1 MADVLE
7 GEFGTG
13 LSVEGVHILDPFAGT
28 GTFITRLLQS
38 GLIGEADLV
47 RKYANEIHANEIVLL
62 AYYIA
67 SVNIET
73 AFHGIVG
80 GAYKTFERIC
90 LTDTFQLSEGDDLL
104 ASLLVDNSDR
114 RTRQKEQDIRVIV
127 GNPPWMVGKKEH
139 GYPRLYKRIES
150 TYAARSAATL
160 KNSLYDSYKLAIRWA
175 SDRIG
180 ERGVIGF
187 VTNGSWLDGNVDSGV
202 RAALAEEFTS
212 VHVLNLRGNQRTQGE
227 LSRREGGKVFG
238 SGSRAP
244 VAVVVLA
251 RNPDRTH
258 EGARI
263 LYRDIGD
270 YLTAEEKRGILKDLG
285 STAGIDDWQE
295 ITPDR
300 HHDWLNKREQGFD
313 RLYPLGSVAGKNG
326 TADETVFR
334 LYSNG
339 YKTGRDAYLYNFSS
353 ESCTETARLMIGD
366 YRAALAQL
374 GDNPTPNEA
383 KTAAEQH
390 SANVHWER
398 ELLSNLRRR
407 KKVAH
412 SLDRIRQIQYRPF
425 VKLHCYVD
433 DALVQHSAIRRLF
446 FPDADT
452 DNRAICVPGVG
463 STKPFS
469 ALMVDAMPDLEL
481 ISKGQCFPRY
491 RFEAAPAPQEGG
503 LLEDKPQE
511 RRRVDNIT
519 DFTLDRFRTHY
530 RNPDIGKDDI
540 FDYVYGVLH
549 EPGFR
554 AAFPNAL
561 SKELARIP
569 LVADFGAFA
578 RAGRSLGK
586 LHVGYENSPEHLLD
600 LVFFGEGAPRP
611 EHFRLGVKPMR
622 LGGKRGETDKSV
634 LIVNEYIRLT
644 GIPAAAHSYTVN
656 GRTPLDWFID
666 RYTVSTDRKSGILN
680 DANEW
685 FDQQE
690 DLVAAVRRIV
700 YLSVETVRI
709 VNGLPEPFGNFETNR
724 NGIRP

>member
-1 MADVLE
+1 M
-7 GEFGTG
+7 
-13 LSVEGVHILDPFAGT
+13 
-28 GTFITRLLQS
+28 
-38 GLIGEADLV
+38 
-47 RKYANEIHANEIVLL
+47 
-62 AYYIA
+62 
-67 SVNIET
+67 
-73 AFHGIVG
+73 
-80 GAYKTFERIC
+80 
-90 LTDTFQLSEGDDLL
+90 
-104 ASLLVDNSDR
+104 
-114 RTRQKEQDIRVIV
+114 
-127 GNPPWMVGKKEH
+127 
-139 GYPRLYKRIES
+139 
-150 TYAARSAATL
+150 
-160 KNSLYDSYKLAIRWA
+160 
-175 SDRIG
+175 
-180 ERGVIGF
+180 
-187 VTNGSWLDGNVDSGV
+187 
-202 RAALAEEFTS
+202 
-212 VHVLNLRGNQRTQGE
+212 
-227 LSRREGGKVFG
+227 
-238 SGSRAP
+238 
-244 VAVVVLA
+244 AVVVLA

-285 STAGIDDWQE
+285 LDCRDRRLAGDHTRPGIMTGSISASRGST
-295 ITPDR
+295 
-300 HHDWLNKREQGFD
+300 

-511 RRRVDNIT
+511 RRRWT
-519 DFTLDRFRTHY
+519 TSRTS
-530 RNPDIGKDDI
+530 PSIGSGHI
-540 FDYVYGVLH
+540 I
-549 EPGFR
+549 
-554 AAFPNAL
+554 A
-561 SKELARIP
+561 
-569 LVADFGAFA
+569 
-578 RAGRSLGK
+578 
-586 LHVGYENSPEHLLD
+586 
-600 LVFFGEGAPRP
+600 
-611 EHFRLGVKPMR
+611 
-622 LGGKRGETDKSV
+622 T
-634 LIVNEYIRLT
+634 
-644 GIPAAAHSYTVN
+644 
-656 GRTPLDWFID
+656 RT
-666 RYTVSTDRKSGILN
+666 
-680 DANEW
+680 
-685 FDQQE
+685 
-690 DLVAAVRRIV
+690 
-700 YLSVETVRI
+700 
-709 VNGLPEPFGNFETNR
+709 
-724 NGIRP
+724 